1 MKDQQKKRKLGGLV
15 WKVVAGLL
23 IIIIVSCSISIDSLT
38 QPSSVNGGDILPVTL
53 TVTIGTNAD
62 QTSNFVVG
70 ILVPKVWK
78 AAQNATITFT
88 SDITTGN
95 QGMTLIPAG
104 TPEPKG
110 SGRDWPTLIANT
122 AGNGG
127 NLLPDW
133 EWVVFMSN
141 TSYSVTANATIHA
154 TVNIKVKT
162 SPDNLLFKLGYCVA
176 NSSDGLSGADRYA
189 VRFSDCF
196 RVNGTDD
203 LIDFCN
209 PQISNVDPRTSK
221 DNDIVTVNF
230 DGGVQSTLLDN
241 ASQVYLCIAG
251 ITDTGDSLSV
261 CTPGDQTKMNSL
273 GLGKWQKDIWPR
285 KLFNLTDQQHLV
297 GLRYFFTDA
306 TGTIKVGYAGGAD
319 PFTYTF
325 RCQ

>member
-1 MKDQQKKRKLGGLV
+1 MKDQRKKRKIGGLV

-23 IIIIVSCSISIDSLT
+23 LLIIVSCSMTIDSLT

-53 TVTIGTNAD
+53 NVTISTNAD
-62 QTSNFVVG
+62 QTSNFIVG

-78 AAQNATITFT
+78 AAQNTTITFT
-88 SDITTGN
+88 SDITSGN

-127 NLLPDW
+127 NLLADW
-133 EWVVFMSN
+133 EWVVFTSN
-141 TSYSVTANATIHA
+141 TAYSVTANATIHA
-154 TVNIKVKT
+154 VVNLKIKT

-196 RVNGTDD
+196 RVDGIGD

-209 PQISNVDPRTSK
+209 PQVSTVDPRTSL
-221 DNDIVTVNF
+221 DNDIITVTF
-230 DGGVQSTLLDN
+230 DGGVQSSVLDN
-241 ASQVYLCIAG
+241 ASQVYLCVSG
-251 ITDTGDSLSV
+251 ITDAGDTLNV
-261 CTPGDQTKMNSL
+261 CTQNDQTKMIPL
-273 GLGKWQKDIWPR
+273 GLNKWQKDIWPR
-285 KLFNLTDQQHLV
+285 KLFNLTDQQHLT
-297 GLRYFFTDA
+297 GLRYYFTDP
-306 TGTIKVGYAGGAD
+306 TGTKKVGYPGTPD
-319 PFTYTF
+319 PFPYTF
-325 RCQ
+325 KCQ